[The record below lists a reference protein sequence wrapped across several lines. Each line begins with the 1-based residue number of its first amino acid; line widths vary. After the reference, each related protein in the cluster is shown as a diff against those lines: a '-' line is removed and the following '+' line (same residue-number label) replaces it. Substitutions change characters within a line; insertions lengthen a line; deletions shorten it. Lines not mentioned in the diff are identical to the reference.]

1 MLGIAGCDSPPGTE
15 QAGAKDMDAGISP
28 NPTGE
33 FDPGAEQLRE
43 AAILREEAARLIF
56 KSGGEANKQ
65 EALMLV
71 RRAAQMGDPLAAVW
85 HGRRL
90 IEGADRRLE
99 AAAWFLRAIE
109 TGDAAG
115 AREAEGELEALALS
129 AEEISAAKE
138 LMPEL
143 LAPPVISK

>member
-1 MLGIAGCDSPPGTE
+1 MLGTAGCDSPPGTE